1 MKPGAAAAA
10 ERLHLHL
17 SVTANPTAVTDIL
30 VDIII
35 TSGWG
40 DASTADEQAEA
51 WAEGFKTRVA
61 MAINHARDVGRFIP
75 YAFNSASD
83 DHIQG
88 ACYCEPSDTADV
100 VAAKGKRANVFHIS
114 SALAQFTPIEFE
126 IVCRNVLKLFGA
138 PDPQSSKRSADGGVD
153 FYGQAPFSE
162 ILAPI
167 DLPPGVEKDLKVWF
181 IGQAKQYPISK
192 ISTNEIREL
201 VGSAELA
208 RSKIFAG
215 RKDPLAQL
223 TVRLCDPIFYI
234 LITTADFTRDS
245 REIISKSGVIG
256 MDGMQ
261 LAQFLADHG
270 KGLETGTFDE
280 SEFRTWALA

>member
-10 ERLHLHL
+10 AALQSYV
-17 SVTANPTAVTDIL
+17 SVTAAPTAVTDLL
-30 VDIII
+30 VNIII
-35 TSGWG
+35 SSGWS
-40 DASTADEQAEA
+40 DNTTADEQAES
-51 WAEGFKTRVA
+51 WADGFKARVT
-61 MAINHARDVGRFIP
+61 MAINDARDAGRFIP

-88 ACYCEPSDTADV
+88 ACYCEPLDTPDV
-100 VAAKGKRANVFHIS
+100 KAAKGKRASVFQIAGS
-114 SALAQFTPIEFE
+114 LNNFTPDDFE
-126 IVCRNVLKLFGA
+126 IACKNVLRLFGVHQ
-138 PDPQSSKRSADGGVD
+138 PQSSQRSADGGVD

-215 RKDPLAQL
+215 KKDPLALL
-223 TVRLCDPIFYI
+223 TARLCDPIFYI
-234 LITTADFTRDS
+234 LITTSDFTRDS
-245 REIISKSGVIG
+245 REIILKSGVIG

-270 KGLETGTFDE
+270 KGISTGIFVED
-280 SEFRTWALA
+280 EFRSWALG